1 MDSSNILTFT
11 EEAVSDKDIAHV
23 GCYATNLVNTQ
34 LRYYKIKESL
44 SWEKGIA
51 ACNHR
56 YTTHVGVQTD
66 NR

>member
-1 MDSSNILTFT
+1 MISNILDVT
-11 EEAVSDKDIAHV
+11 EEAVSDKDIVYV
-23 GCYATNLVNTQ
+23 GCYATNLVDTQ
-34 LRYYKIKESL
+34 LSYYKIKEVL
-44 SWEKGIA
+44 PWEKGIA